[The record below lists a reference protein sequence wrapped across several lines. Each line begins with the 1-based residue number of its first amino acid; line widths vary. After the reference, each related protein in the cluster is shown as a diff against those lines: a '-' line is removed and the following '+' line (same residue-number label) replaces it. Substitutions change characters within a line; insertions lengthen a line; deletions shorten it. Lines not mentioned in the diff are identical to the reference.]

1 MVQDIV
7 HQAVT
12 PICRVRLADQ
22 KFGGDDALR
31 GAPLHDDRMK
41 LTPAVSRWS
50 CDDDL
55 FGCPEREVYGSQRAQ
70 GANRTSYR

>member
-12 PICRVRLADQ
+12 PFCSVRLADQ
-22 KFGGDDALR
+22 KFGTGDALR
-31 GAPLHDDRMK
+31 GAPLDDDRMK
-41 LTPAVSRWS
+41 LTPAVSHRS

-55 FGCPEREVYGSQRAQ
+55 FGCPEREVYGSQHPQ
-70 GANRTSYR
+70 GANRTCYR